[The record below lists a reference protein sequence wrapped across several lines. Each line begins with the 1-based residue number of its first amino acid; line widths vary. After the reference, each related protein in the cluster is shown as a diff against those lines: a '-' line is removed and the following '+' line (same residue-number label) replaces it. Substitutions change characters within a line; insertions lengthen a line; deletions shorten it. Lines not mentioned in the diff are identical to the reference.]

1 MMKFLTNPTPWLLGG
16 AAILLAGVT
25 PSLAGTPQE
34 AERQAAQD
42 ARAAE
47 SAARDAAR
55 EVRRE
60 VRVWRDDDHAAAGAE
75 DRAARLADLLQL
87 RADQQPALK
96 AFLEATRRDAGPDG
110 DRFVRFDRDSQKSTL
125 ERLDAMQARMTEQQ
139 AEVSR
144 RIAAIRSF
152 YGQLDAKQQ
161 KAFDAL
167 PMLMMVGPSVGPM
180 MIPHPMRISH
190 QLPAPP
196 DPPEPPPPPHG

>member
-1 MMKFLTNPTPWLLGG
+1 MMKFLTNPTPWLAGG

-47 SAARDAAR
+47 SVARDAAR

-60 VRVWRDDDHAAAGAE
+60 VRVWRDDDHMASSSE
-75 DRAARLADLLQL
+75 DRASRLTDLLQL
-87 RADQQPALK
+87 RADQQGALK
-96 AFLEATRRDAGPDG
+96 AFLDATQRGGGPGG
-110 DRFVRFDRDSQKSTL
+110 DHVVRFERDGQKTTL
-125 ERLDAMQARMTEQQ
+125 ERLDAMQARMAEQQ

-144 RIAAIRSF
+144 RIAAIRTF
-152 YGQLDAKQQ
+152 YGQLNAKQQ

-190 QLPAPP
+190 QLPTLPES
-196 DPPEPPPPPHG
+196 PEPPAPPHG